1 MIRMAQIKVKL
12 LKCFKTSGKKN
23 NQEAEKEKPIIKV
36 SANMY
41 DFILKMNLGNLSSLK
56 FIPEF
61 YVNCIMKYII
71 HVTRAFAH
79 AHQNNVT
86 HGKFNLSKVVAQVR
100 NLEEISKK

>member
-1 MIRMAQIKVKL
+1 
-12 LKCFKTSGKKN
+12 
-23 NQEAEKEKPIIKV
+23 
-36 SANMY
+36 MY